1 MPAVPDAAVDPAPS
15 QPGRHPVRPSEHDAT
30 AEHSFP
36 WRPPSPEPE
45 AWTRVALAT
54 LSPRVDNGRFPVART
69 QGERVEVVAG
79 VVVDG
84 HEKVAAVLEWAYDG
98 HANAEGGEV
107 QSVRMPLRYND
118 EYVAD
123 FACDELGTYR
133 YRVRAWLDTFG
144 TWQDQFRRRVE
155 GGAGRPEL
163 ESELLDGAT
172 LLDARNRAGALDA
185 TIERFRG
192 GEVEAA
198 LEDEVL
204 RLAAEHD
211 PAVGAVESDW
221 LGVRVDPEWARFAA
235 WYEFFPRSAAD
246 PGPDG
251 EPVHGTLDDAAKRL
265 PVIAERGFDVVYLP
279 PISPIGETFRKG
291 KDNAPEAQPGEV
303 GSPWAVGGADG
314 GHKSVLPELGGMEAF
329 RRFVKKA
336 DELDLK
342 VALDIAFQTSPDH
355 PYVKEH
361 PEWFRH
367 RPDGT
372 IRYAENPPKK
382 YQDIYP
388 IDFESEDWQALWA
401 ELRSVFEFWIGE
413 GVRVF
418 RVDNPHTKPL
428 AFWEWC
434 LGTLRHEHPDLVFLA
449 EAFTKPK
456 TMYGLAKRGFNNSYT
471 YFTWRTTKEELVEY
485 GEELFHTDAAE
496 VYRPNF
502 WPNTPDILTDE
513 LRDHGRPAHAAR
525 FVLAATLS
533 SAYGIYGP
541 PYEHVDHR
549 QHPDR
554 EEYLDNE
561 KYEVRAWNWDDPTS
575 LQPLMKRVNRIR
587 RENPALQHMRNV
599 RFHETDN
606 EHLIAYSKH
615 VPFQVEDR
623 GGPDAGGA
631 ASGGAGAGGD
641 GAATPPSDS
650 NLILTV
656 VNLDYRNAQAGWV
669 TLDLEALG
677 LPADRPFRVR
687 DLLGG
692 TSFTWQGAS
701 NFVELRPHEMP
712 AHVFRVETME

>member
-1 MPAVPDAAVDPAPS
+1 MPPAPDAAVDPAPS
-15 QPGRHPVRPSEHDAT
+15 QPGRRPVRPSEHDAT
-30 AEHSFP
+30 AEHALG

-54 LSPRVDNGRFPVART
+54 LSPRVDGGRFPVARAR
-69 QGERVEVVAG
+69 GERVEVVAG

-98 HANAEGGEV
+98 HAGAPAGEV
-107 QSVRMPLRYND
+107 QTAPMPLRYND

-123 FACDELGTYR
+123 FVCDELGTYR

-144 TWQDQFRRRVE
+144 TWQDQFRRRAE

-163 ESELLDGAT
+163 ESELVDGAT
-172 LLDARNRAGALDA
+172 LLDARNESGALDA
-185 TIERFRG
+185 FVERFRG

-198 LEDEVL
+198 LDPEVL

-211 PAVGAVESDW
+211 PGHAAVESDW

-251 EPVHGTLDDAAKRL
+251 EPVHGTLDDAAARL
-265 PVIAERGFDVVYLP
+265 PLVAERGFDVVYLP

-291 KDNAPEAQPGEV
+291 KDNAAEARPGEV
-303 GSPWAVGGADG
+303 GSPWAVGGAAG
-314 GHKSVLPELGGMEAF
+314 GHKAVHPELGGIEAF
-329 RRFVKKA
+329 RRFVKEA
-336 DELDLK
+336 EHVGLK
-342 VALDIAFQTSPDH
+342 VALDVAFQTSPDH
-355 PYVKEH
+355 PYVTDH

-388 IDFESEDWQALWA
+388 LDFESEDWRALWA

-471 YFTWRTTKEELVEY
+471 YFTWRTTRDELVDY
-485 GEELFHTDAAE
+485 GRELFHTEAAE

-513 LRDHGRPAHAAR
+513 LRDGGRPAHAAR
-525 FVLAATLS
+525 LVLAATLS
-533 SAYGIYGP
+533 SAYGVYGP
-541 PYEHVDHR
+541 PYEHVDGR

-554 EEYLDNE
+554 EEYRDNE
-561 KYEVRAWNWDDPTS
+561 KYEVRTWDWDDPAS

-606 EHLIAYSKH
+606 PRLIAFSKR
-615 VPFQVEDR
+615 VPFRVEDR
-623 GGPDAGGA
+623 GGAGGA
-631 ASGGAGAGGD
+631 ASGD
-641 GAATPPSDS
+641 GAAAPPPEGAAGADRGE
-650 NLILTV
+650 NVILTV
-656 VNLDYRNAQAGWV
+656 VNLDYWNAQAGWV
-669 TLDLEALG
+669 TADPAALG
-677 LPADRPFRVR
+677 LAGDRPYRVH

-692 TSFTWQGAS
+692 QSFTWHGS
-701 NFVELRPHEMP
+701 TNFVELRPHELP
-712 AHVFRVETME
+712 AHVFRVEAL